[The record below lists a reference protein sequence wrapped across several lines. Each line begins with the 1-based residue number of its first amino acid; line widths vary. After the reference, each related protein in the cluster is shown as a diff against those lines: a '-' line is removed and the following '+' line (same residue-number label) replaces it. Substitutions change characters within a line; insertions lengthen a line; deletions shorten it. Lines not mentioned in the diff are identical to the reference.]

1 MLYTFLW
8 VVFVLVCVALIAV
21 ILVQRGRGGGL
32 IESLAGA
39 DSLFGTKTS
48 SFLVK
53 TTITLATLF
62 FVLSLALA
70 YLSKQRGQ
78 SITNRLLPAEQELME
93 DVGVV
98 GEEEA
103 APAEEAATPAEA
115 GSVGEQE
122 ERPVVPEA
130 EPQQ

>member
-1 MLYTFLW
+1 MLYTVLW
-8 VVFVLVCVALIAV
+8 IFFVIVCVALIAV

-48 SFLVK
+48 AFLVK

-62 FVLSLALA
+62 FVLSLTLA
-70 YLSKQRGQ
+70 YLSKQRGR
-78 SITNRLLPAEQELME
+78 SITERMLPAEQGAME
-93 DVGVV
+93 GVGAV
-98 GEEEA
+98 GEEET
-103 APAEEAATPAEA
+103 APAEESAAPVEA

-122 ERPVVPEA
+122 ERPAVPEA
-130 EPQQ
+130 EAQQ